1 MEEKAIFLYALASA
15 VTAKLW
21 MKGLITDDEKEKID
35 LKNNYDFLQ
44 KQPRLYWIYIKNY
57 ANIVLPAKQAGQ

>member
-1 MEEKAIFLYALASA
+1 MEEKDIFFYTLASA

-44 KQPRLYWIYIKNY
+44 N
-57 ANIVLPAKQAGQ
+57 